1 MALDAIPSAPP
12 GKRRTWRFKAT
23 VAMLPATALLLTMTS
38 ISNLASAAEASVGL
52 GAATSYAVLAGTTV
66 TNVVV
71 PPVPNTVVIGD
82 LGLSPGSS
90 VTGFPPGVVYGVQ
103 HVADAAAVQAN

>member
-1 MALDAIPSAPP
+1 MALDAIPCTPP
-12 GKRRTWRFKAT
+12 GRRRTRRFKAT
-23 VAMLPATALLLTMTS
+23 VAMLPAAALVLTMTL

-71 PPVPNTVVIGD
+71 PRSPTRSSTATWD
-82 LGLSPGSS
+82 SALG
-90 VTGFPPGVVYGVQ
+90 
-103 HVADAAAVQAN
+103 AR

>member
-1 MALDAIPSAPP
+1 MTVDAIPDAPIDR
-12 GKRRTWRFKAT
+12 RRTRRFRAT
-23 VAMLPATALLLTMTS
+23 VVMLPATALLLTMTL

-71 PPVPNTVVIGD
+71 PRSPTRSSTATWD
-82 LGLSPGSS
+82 SALG
-90 VTGFPPGVVYGVQ
+90 TR
-103 HVADAAAVQAN
+103 